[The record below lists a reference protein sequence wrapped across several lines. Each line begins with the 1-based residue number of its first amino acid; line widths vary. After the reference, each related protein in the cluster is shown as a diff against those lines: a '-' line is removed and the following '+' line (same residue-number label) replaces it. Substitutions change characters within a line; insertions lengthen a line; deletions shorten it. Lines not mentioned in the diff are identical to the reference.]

1 MLSVVVPFRN
11 TRRQASNLLASLAE
25 TFRSLQCLGEV
36 EFIFTDDAS
45 DADTDIVGL
54 LRQFRDGIGA
64 AVSIVR
70 FKERQHYTRACAYSF
85 SRAKGERILLVSHD
99 MILTPA
105 CVQMLL
111 NVAGLD
117 ARFGI
122 VRATSPYVDCFPQ
135 HQVGLPLP
143 ARGLRDLFA
152 FARYVAEYYGLQWVE
167 DRLLTGDVMLIQR
180 SVLDKIG
187 VMDPRYFGYFGDID
201 FGLRAQRAG
210 FLLVCAKGAWLLH
223 EGAGYYADEATR
235 TGQDPKAV
243 HAARMQVVD
252 AAYRLFRDKWDPGL
266 AAAYRGVA
274 EIDFERLRAL
284 PQVKFDLYQPPLEL
298 PAAVGEMI

>member
-1 MLSVVVPFRN
+1 MLTVIVPFRN
-11 TRRQASNLLASLAE
+11 ARRQAANCVASLGE
-25 TFRSLQCLGEV
+25 TFRHLHCLGEV

-45 DADTDIVGL
+45 EADADIAGL
-54 LRQFRDGIGA
+54 LKQFRDTIGA
-64 AVSIVR
+64 AVTIIR
-70 FKERQHYTRACAYSF
+70 FKDRQHYTRACAYSF
-85 SRAKGERILLVSHD
+85 SQARGERVLLVSHD
-99 MILTPA
+99 MILTPD
-105 CVQMLL
+105 CVQALL

-135 HQVGLPLP
+135 HQVALPLP

-152 FARYVAEYYGLQWVE
+152 FARYVAEYYGLQWTE

-180 SVLDKIG
+180 AVLDKIG

-223 EGAGYYADEATR
+223 EGAGYYQDEIAR
-235 TGQDPKAV
+235 TGRDAQAV

-252 AAYRLFRDKWDPGL
+252 AAYRVFREKWDPTL
-266 AAAYRGVA
+266 PPAYPGVS
-274 EIDFERLRAL
+274 ELDFERLRGL
-284 PQVKFDLYQPPLEL
+284 PQVNFAMYQPPLEVS
-298 PAAVGEMI
+298 PE